1 MCLVNL
7 QIHMHLLKVHVI
19 IIYMGEFV
27 QVDAQALSAQLVVLT
42 VTASTAL
49 YWWYSVVPSA
59 RRTLAKEKRS
69 GPLSEYLQDLQQ
81 NPNKPLEQWFY
92 TDWLRQLERRQQMA
106 KAAAAKRATAGS
118 AGPDTNLQQQAA
130 IQGQTEML
138 PQQGQRGPVLQ
149 NDSAEVSSKRE
160 DIASAEA
167 EDDKQPL
174 FWSLDN
180 PILATAAMLTAAAL
194 VSSILRF

>member
-1 MCLVNL
+1 LF
-7 QIHMHLLKVHVI
+7 
-19 IIYMGEFV
+19 GDFV

-69 GPLSEYLQDLQQ
+69 GLLSEYLQDLQQ
-81 NPNKPLEQWFY
+81 NPNKPVEQWFY

-106 KAAAAKRATAGS
+106 KAAAAKRAAAGA
-118 AGPDTNLQQQAA
+118 AGPASGLPQQSAV
-130 IQGQTEML
+130 QGQTELL
-138 PQQGQRGPVLQ
+138 PQQAQH
-149 NDSAEVSSKRE
+149 SAVSEDDNKQVSSRQD

-167 EDDKQPL
+167 EDDKQPS

-194 VSSILRF
+194 VSSVLHL

>member
-1 MCLVNL
+1 M
-7 QIHMHLLKVHVI
+7 
-19 IIYMGEFV
+19 

-106 KAAAAKRATAGS
+106 KAAAAKRAAG
-118 AGPDTNLQQQAA
+118 AGPESSLPQQAA
-130 IQGQTEML
+130 SQGQQEVL
-138 PQQGQRGPVLQ
+138 PQQWQRGAVLQ
-149 NDSAEVSSKRE
+149 DDPQELSSRQ
-160 DIASAEA
+160 DDNAEA
-167 EDDKQPL
+167 EVDKQPS

-194 VSSILRF
+194 VSSILHL

>member
-1 MCLVNL
+1 
-7 QIHMHLLKVHVI
+7 LL
-19 IIYMGEFV
+19 EPV

-42 VTASTAL
+42 VTGSTAL

-81 NPNKPLEQWFY
+81 NPNKPVERWFY

-106 KAAAAKRATAGS
+106 KAAAAKHAAAGA
-118 AGPDTNLQQQAA
+118 AGPASSMPQQVSM
-130 IQGQTEML
+130 QGQTELL
-138 PQQGQRGPVLQ
+138 PQQAQQG
-149 NDSAEVSSKRE
+149 AVSQD
-160 DIASAEA
+160 DIKQASSMQDVAPAEA
-167 EDDKQPL
+167 DDDKQPS

-180 PILATAAMLTAAAL
+180 PILATVAMLTAAAL
-194 VSSILRF
+194 VSSVLHL